1 MVSFREITKQNFWDC
16 INLEVAE
23 EQSEY
28 VTSNAVS
35 LAQSKYQ
42 PECVPLGIFS
52 DDEMVGFAMY
62 CIDADDGE
70 YWIYRMM
77 IDKRFQGRG
86 YGKKALELLAGI
98 IMEDRS
104 RHSIFLG
111 VHRESLAAVALYS
124 DFGFKFTRQIYG
136 AEHIMQYEY

>member
-1 MVSFREITKQNFWDC
+1 MVELREINKQNFWDC
-16 INLEVAE
+16 ISLVVADG
-23 EQSEY
+23 QKDF

-42 PECVPLGIFS
+42 PECIPLGIFS
-52 DDEMVGFAMY
+52 DDEMIGFMMY

-77 IDKRFQGRG
+77 IDRRFQGRG
-86 YGKKALELLAGI
+86 YGKKALELLAEI
-98 IMEDRS
+98 IRMDKSHHR
-104 RHSIFLG
+104 ILLG
-111 VHRESLAAVALYS
+111 VHKDSLAAVTLYS
-124 DFGFKFTRQIYG
+124 GFGFKFTGQVYG

>member
-1 MVSFREITKQNFWDC
+1 MVSLREITKQNFWDC
-16 INLEVAE
+16 ISLEVGE
-23 EQSEY
+23 GQKDY

-42 PECVPLGIFS
+42 PECIPLGIFS

-77 IDKRFQGRG
+77 IDRRFQGRG
-86 YGKKALELLAGI
+86 YGKKALELLI
-98 IMEDRS
+98 DMIKKDKTHHR
-104 RHSIFLG
+104 ILLG
-111 VHRESLAAVALYS
+111 VHKESLAAVALYS
-124 DFGFKFTRQIYG
+124 RVGFEFTGKVYG

>member
-1 MVSFREITKQNFWDC
+1 MVSLREITKQNFWDC
-16 INLEVAE
+16 IDLEVAE
-23 EQSEY
+23 DQKDF

-42 PECVPLGIFS
+42 PECIPLGVFS

-62 CIDADDGE
+62 CADADDGE

-77 IDKRFQGRG
+77 IDKRYQGRG
-86 YGKKALELLAGI
+86 YGKRALELLVDMI
-98 IMEDRS
+98 REDKSHNR
-104 RHSIFLG
+104 ILLG
-111 VHRESLAAVALYS
+111 VHKESLAAAALYAG
-124 DFGFKFTRQIYG
+124 FGFKFTGKVYG